1 MSRLCLRSPTECLRF
16 ASLGNRP
23 VVNSVDCGP
32 KSSHREAVPSRA
44 LMFAGWKKLDGW
56 ARKKLG
62 RRVHSLPDRTA
73 VNCLLESLIDQC
85 RESGLTLP
93 PNFGAAE
100 LRTRTRAWMGDN
112 GDVVLD
118 GDWREVRRRSRRR
131 AEPAAQPRRRLRRLH
146 HERAHCRQPSC
157 ADRRAG
163 RSEHDQ
169 RNAA

>member
-1 MSRLCLRSPTECLRF
+1 
-16 ASLGNRP
+16 
-23 VVNSVDCGP
+23 
-32 KSSHREAVPSRA
+32 
-44 LMFAGWKKLDGW
+44 MFAGWKKLDGW

-118 GDWREVRRRSRRR
+118 GDWREGGDGR
-131 AEPAAQPRRRLRRLH
+131 ADELNLLRNQGADFDDFITNERTVGNHPALIGALAVLSMISGTQLEAQVHALPMPRA
-146 HERAHCRQPSC
+146 RAT
-157 ADRRAG
+157 
-163 RSEHDQ
+163 
-169 RNAA
+169 